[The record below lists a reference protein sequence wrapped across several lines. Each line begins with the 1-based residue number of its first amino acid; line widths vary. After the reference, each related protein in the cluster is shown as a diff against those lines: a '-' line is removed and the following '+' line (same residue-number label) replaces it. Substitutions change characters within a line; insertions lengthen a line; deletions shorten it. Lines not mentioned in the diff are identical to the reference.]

1 MDTPDRAA
9 AENAGDADYC
19 WELLATAER
28 LLRDGTSDETD
39 GIALIE
45 HALTEC
51 GTDPAIALN
60 AHLALAQILS
70 PQALDVETEKLEVV
84 VGHARRAV
92 EAAIELGYPEPAC
105 SSAYAA
111 LGTSRLRLADR
122 LPVEDYLESVAQA
135 TDDLRTACD
144 RTSGDDPNR
153 MKRLANL
160 AGALLRSIPDR
171 DQQRTRLQ
179 EAWGI
184 YDELLS
190 LELGAALF
198 SVLMNSAHC
207 AQQAAGL
214 ARTCGNLDEVVGW
227 VNRSEALYRRAL
239 TVAEERGAAAGGALM
254 GLARLKFEAAADG
267 GFDHLDQAISLGT
280 SALTK
285 LREDL
290 GFERE
295 ATMQL
300 AGMHLA
306 RYRQVHLPSDAALA
320 DDLSSRALHSWHH
333 ERGSIEF
340 ARARAARIEVLTSV
354 ALSDVG
360 TDDHYVELDE
370 LLTAAYREED
380 RTPQMEA
387 IRALADVI
395 RVLQSEADSA
405 DEVHAALVECADRL
419 ESVLASTTFVA
430 DDPVWWVRW
439 FGAHVRIARWA
450 EWAALDVDH
459 WVRALE
465 DAASRMALRL
475 EALDQRSEGYALANR
490 QLAFAAKARAV
501 HGRDPVALARAL
513 SLLEVARLHD
523 EQLTLTH
530 MIDLGTDGAYLCEI
544 LGRDPSAWIDY
555 AIAAAGRMEHQPS
568 APLAARLSTSRPRY
582 ELAGVAA
589 ANEADPSELAW
600 TLHRVCQPLKA
611 DEGARHTFMRDLDE
625 LSRDLTMVF
634 LAQSRLHC
642 RAAVLRSGAWTA
654 VDLPNLAL
662 DKIGHVV
669 VAAHHAHS
677 AAESGSIAARTQWS
691 AARSD
696 LNGALASALL
706 PLVAVLA
713 AEQRPVV
720 LRLSGWG
727 HAMPIAPLLMAQL
740 GYSLAVVVS
749 LGLPRAPAATP
760 RPTALAALA
769 APGDGKR
776 FRHLPLALD
785 DAEHV
790 ARLFG
795 TNAMADA
802 TKEGLARALRTAS
815 TVLVA
820 CHGASAEKAE
830 MSRLVLHDGDL
841 TATELVAL
849 DLHGLE
855 LVVVAACESSATDR
869 STPEHP
875 FNVQTAMVMAG
886 ARMACGPQ
894 WAIDDAVASAF
905 TRSMFES
912 IAAGNGHL
920 AAYRAG
926 SAHAAAVGDDFRDIT
941 LLTRDDWC
949 VFEDR

>member
-1 MDTPDRAA
+1 MDKPDRTAA
-9 AENAGDADYC
+9 QDFGGTDYC

-28 LLRDGTSDETD
+28 LLRSGTSDETD
-39 GIALIE
+39 GSALIE
-45 HALTEC
+45 QALNEC
-51 GTDPAIALN
+51 GTVPAVALSG
-60 AHLALAQILS
+60 HLALAQILG
-70 PQALDVETEKLEVV
+70 PQVLDVETEKLEEVV
-84 VGHARRAV
+84 RHARQAV

-111 LGTSRLRLADR
+111 LGTAQLRLADR
-122 LPVEDYLESVAQA
+122 LPVENCLEALVRA
-135 TDDLRTACD
+135 TDDLRTACE
-144 RTSGDDPNR
+144 RTVGDDANR
-153 MKRLANL
+153 VRRLANF
-160 AGALLRSIPDR
+160 AGALLRSVPDPDR
-171 DQQRTRLQ
+171 QRTRLQ
-179 EAWGI
+179 EAWEI

-190 LELGAALF
+190 LELGSDLF
-198 SVLMNSAHC
+198 SVLVNSAHC
-207 AQQAAGL
+207 AQQAAAL
-214 ARTCGNLDEVVGW
+214 ARQGGDLDEVVGW
-227 VNRSEALYRRAL
+227 VHRSEEFYSRAL
-239 TVAEERGAAAGGALM
+239 KVAEESGEAAGGALM
-254 GLARLKFEAAADG
+254 GLARLKLEAAAEG
-267 GFDHLDQAISLGT
+267 GPDHLDQAISLGT
-280 SALTK
+280 SALAK

-295 ATMQL
+295 AMMQL

-306 RYRQVHLPSDAALA
+306 RYRQLHLPSDAALA
-320 DDLSSRALHSWHH
+320 DELSTRALHSWHH

-340 ARARAARIEVLTSV
+340 DRARAARIEVLTSV

-370 LLTAAYREED
+370 LLTAAYGD
-380 RTPQMEA
+380 RTPQMDA

-405 DEVHAALVECADRL
+405 DEIHAALVECADRL
-419 ESVLASTTFVA
+419 ESVLASTTFVD

-450 EWAALDVDH
+450 EWAAVAADH
-459 WVRALE
+459 WVGALE
-465 DAASRMALRL
+465 DAEGRMASRLGTF
-475 EALDQRSEGYALANR
+475 DQRSEGYALANR

-501 HGRDPVALARAL
+501 HKRDPVALAKAL
-513 SLLEVARLHD
+513 SLLEVARVND
-523 EQLTLTH
+523 ERLTLTH
-530 MIDLGTDGAYLCEI
+530 MIDLGTEGAYLCEI
-544 LGRDPSAWIDY
+544 LGRDPSTWIEY
-555 AIAAAGRMEHQPS
+555 ATAAAGRMEHQPS
-568 APLAARLSTSRPRY
+568 APLAARLSTGRPRY

-589 ANEADPSELAW
+589 ANEAHPSELAW
-600 TLHRVCQPLKA
+600 ALHRVCQPREA
-611 DEGARHTFMRDLDE
+611 DEGSRHTFMKDLDE
-625 LSRDLTMVF
+625 FSRDLTMVF

-642 RAAVLRSGAWTA
+642 RAAVLRSGDWTA

-662 DKIGHVV
+662 HKIGHVV

-677 AAESGSIAARTQWS
+677 AAESASIAARTQWS

-727 HAMPIAPLLMAQL
+727 HATPIAPLLMAQL

-795 TNAMADA
+795 TRAMADA
-802 TKEGLARALRTAS
+802 TKEGLAGALTRLNRSKQHRLLAES
-815 TVLVA
+815 I
-820 CHGASAEKAE
+820 GARRGLRPVSS
-830 MSRLVLHDGDL
+830 SRG
-841 TATELVAL
+841 
-849 DLHGLE
+849 
-855 LVVVAACESSATDR
+855 SSAVLR
-869 STPEHP
+869 
-875 FNVQTAMVMAG
+875 
-886 ARMACGPQ
+886 
-894 WAIDDAVASAF
+894 
-905 TRSMFES
+905 
-912 IAAGNGHL
+912 
-920 AAYRAG
+920 
-926 SAHAAAVGDDFRDIT
+926 
-941 LLTRDDWC
+941 
-949 VFEDR
+949 

>member
-1 MDTPDRAA
+1 MDTPDRTA

-28 LLRDGTSDETD
+28 LLRDGTSDGTD

-51 GTDPAIALN
+51 GTDPAVALSG
-60 AHLALAQILS
+60 HLALAQILG
-70 PQALDVETEKLEVV
+70 PQVLDVETERLEEVV
-84 VGHARRAV
+84 RHARRAV

-111 LGTSRLRLADR
+111 LGRARLRLAQR
-122 LPVEDYLESVAQA
+122 LPVEDFLEALVQA
-135 TDDLRTACD
+135 TDDLKTACE
-144 RTSGDDPNR
+144 RTSEDDPNR
-153 MKRLANL
+153 MKRLANY
-160 AGALLRSIPDR
+160 AGALLRSVPDLDR
-171 DQQRTRLQ
+171 QRTRLQ

-190 LELGAALF
+190 LELGSAPF
-198 SVLMNSAHC
+198 NVLINSAHC
-207 AQQAAGL
+207 AQQSAAV
-214 ARTCGNLDEVVGW
+214 ARTGGDLDEVVGW
-227 VNRSEALYRRAL
+227 VNRSEELYIRAL
-239 TVAEERGAAAGGALM
+239 KAAEENGEAAGGALM
-254 GLARLKFEAAADG
+254 GLARLKFEAAEG
-267 GFDHLDQAISLGT
+267 GPDHLDQAISLGT

-306 RYRQVHLPSDAALA
+306 RYRQLHLPSDAALA

-333 ERGSIEF
+333 QRGSIEF
-340 ARARAARIEVLTSV
+340 DRARAARIEVLTSV
-354 ALSDVG
+354 TLSDVG

-370 LLTAAYREED
+370 LLTGAYGEND

-395 RVLQSEADSA
+395 RVLQPETDSA
-405 DEVHAALVECADRL
+405 DEIHAALVECADRL

-450 EWAALDVDH
+450 EWAAIDMDH
-459 WVRALE
+459 WVGALD
-465 DAASRMALRL
+465 DAESRMASRL
-475 EALDQRSEGYALANR
+475 GALDQRSEGYALANR

-501 HGRDPVALARAL
+501 HKRDPVDLARAL

-530 MIDLGTDGAYLCEI
+530 MIDLGTDGAYMCEI
-544 LGRDPSAWIDY
+544 LGRDPSKWIDY

-568 APLAARLSTSRPRY
+568 APLAARLSTSRPRC

-611 DEGARHTFMRDLDE
+611 DDGARHAFMKDLDE

-634 LAQSRLHC
+634 LAQSRLRC
-642 RAAVLRSGAWTA
+642 RAAVLRSGTWTT

-669 VAAHHAHS
+669 VAAHHAHT
-677 AAESGSIAARTQWS
+677 AAESGSIAARTRWS
-691 AARSD
+691 AAR
-696 LNGALASALL
+696 NGLSSALASALL
-706 PLVAVLA
+706 PLVAMLA

-740 GYSLAVVVS
+740 GYSQAVVVS
-749 LGLPRAPAATP
+749 LGLPRAPTARP
-760 RPTALAALA
+760 RPAALAALA
-769 APGDGKR
+769 APGDGRR

-795 TNAMADA
+795 TRAIEDA
-802 TKEGLARALRTAS
+802 TKEDLAAALQTAS

-841 TATELVAL
+841 TAAELVAL

-855 LVVVAACESSATDR
+855 LVVIAACESSATDR
-869 STPEHP
+869 SAPAHP
-875 FNVQTAMVMAG
+875 FNVQAVIVMAG
-886 ARMACGPQ
+886 ARLACGPQ

-905 TRSMFES
+905 TRSLFES
-912 IAAGNGHL
+912 IAAGSGHIE
-920 AAYRAG
+920 AYRAG
-926 SAHAAAVGDDFRDIT
+926 SAQASAVTDDFRDLT
-941 LLTRDDWC
+941 LLIRDDWC
-949 VFEDR
+949 VLEHR

>member
-1 MDTPDRAA
+1 MDTPDRTA

-28 LLRDGTSDETD
+28 LLGDGTSDETD

-51 GTDPAIALN
+51 GTDPAVALSG
-60 AHLALAQILS
+60 HLALAQILG
-70 PQALDVETEKLEVV
+70 PQVLDVETEKLEKVV
-84 VGHARRAV
+84 RHARRAV

-111 LGTSRLRLADR
+111 LGTARLRLADR
-122 LPVEDYLESVAQA
+122 LPVEDYLEALVQA
-135 TDDLRTACD
+135 TGDLRTACE

-153 MKRLANL
+153 VKRLANF
-160 AGALLRSIPDR
+160 AGALLRSVPDLDR
-171 DQQRTRLQ
+171 QRTRLQ
-179 EAWGI
+179 EAWGTF
-184 YDELLS
+184 DELLS
-190 LELGAALF
+190 LELGSALF

-207 AQQAAGL
+207 AQQAAAL
-214 ARTCGNLDEVVGW
+214 TRTGDNLDEVVGW
-227 VNRSEALYRRAL
+227 VNRSEELYGRAL
-239 TVAEERGAAAGGALM
+239 TVAEESGEAAGGALM
-254 GLARLKFEAAADG
+254 GLARLKLEAAAEG
-267 GFDHLDQAISLGT
+267 GPDHLDQAISLGT
-280 SALTK
+280 SALEK

-306 RYRQVHLPSDAALA
+306 RYRQLHLPSDAALA
-320 DDLSSRALHSWHH
+320 DELSSRAMHSWHH

-340 ARARAARIEVLTSV
+340 DRARAARIEVLTSV

-370 LLTAAYREED
+370 LLTATCGEED

-395 RVLQSEADSA
+395 RVLQSEADSV
-405 DEVHAALVECADRL
+405 DETHAALVECADRL

-450 EWAALDVDH
+450 EWAAVDVDH
-459 WVRALE
+459 WVGSLE
-465 DAASRMALRL
+465 GAEGRMALRL
-475 EALDQRSEGYALANR
+475 GALDQRSEGYALANR

-501 HGRDPVALARAL
+501 HEREPVALARAL
-513 SLLEVARLHD
+513 SLLEVARMHD

-530 MIDLGTDGAYLCEI
+530 MIELGTDGAYMCEI
-544 LGRDPSAWIDY
+544 LGRDPSTWIDY

-611 DEGARHTFMRDLDE
+611 DEGARHAFMRDLDE

-642 RAAVLRSGAWTA
+642 RAAVLRSGTWTA

-662 DKIGHVV
+662 DRIGHVV
-669 VAAHHAHS
+669 VAAHRAHG
-677 AAESGSIAARTQWS
+677 AAESGSISARTQWS
-691 AARSD
+691 AARSE
-696 LNGALASALL
+696 LNSALATALL
-706 PLVAVLA
+706 PLIAVLA
-713 AEQRPVV
+713 TEQKPVV

-727 HAMPIAPLLMAQL
+727 HATPIAPLLMAQL
-740 GYSLAVVVS
+740 GHSQPVVVS
-749 LGLPRAPAATP
+749 LGLPRAPAATR
-760 RPTALAALA
+760 RPTAIAALA
-769 APGDGKR
+769 APGDGQR

-790 ARLFG
+790 AHLFG
-795 TNAMADA
+795 TRATADA
-802 TKEGLARALRTAS
+802 TKEDVAGALRTAS
-815 TVLVA
+815 VVLVA

-830 MSRLVLHDGDL
+830 MSRLVLRDGDL
-841 TATELVAL
+841 TSAELVEM
-849 DLHGLE
+849 DLHGLD
-855 LVVVAACESSATDR
+855 LVVAAACESSATDR
-869 STPEHP
+869 LAPEHP
-875 FNVQTAMVMAG
+875 FNVQTAIVMAG

-894 WAIDDAVASAF
+894 WAIDDPVASAF

-912 IAAGNGHL
+912 IAAGSAH
-920 AAYRAG
+920 AEAYRAG
-926 SAHAAAVGDDFRDIT
+926 SAHAADVGDDFRDIT

-949 VFEDR
+949 ILG